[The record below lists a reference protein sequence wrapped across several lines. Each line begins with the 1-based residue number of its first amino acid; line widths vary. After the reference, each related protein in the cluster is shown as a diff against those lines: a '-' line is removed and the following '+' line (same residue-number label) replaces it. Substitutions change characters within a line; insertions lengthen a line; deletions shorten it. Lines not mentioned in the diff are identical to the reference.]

1 MIWLKMFFK
10 KEDKLKQEFS
20 ELKKKVEGQDKEIDF
35 LKALILKSSI
45 GNKGVQTDS
54 QHILNSQSTENTAD
68 LGTTIAK
75 TNKEIKEN
83 KDLEAIEVV
92 NLMNDFKDSLK
103 RKFKSLT
110 DQEFFVFCLIYS
122 LEEQLGAVS
131 YRDIALKAGL
141 TESVIRDYVR
151 HLFSKG
157 IPILKERKNNKL
169 ILLKVSPELKSLI
182 SLDSLVAI
190 HDPYS
195 AKRSIM
201 AENAEALKI
210 VNPIK

>member
-10 KEDKLKQEFS
+10 KEDKLKQEVS
-20 ELKKKVEGQDKEIDF
+20 ELKESQKRQERDIDF
-35 LKALILKSSI
+35 LKQLILKSSI

-54 QHILNSQSTENTAD
+54 QHILNSQTIENTAD

-75 TNKEIKEN
+75 YTKET
-83 KDLEAIEVV
+83 KDLEVVEVV
-92 NLMNDFKDSLK
+92 NLMNDFKDSIK

-169 ILLKVSPELKSLI
+169 ILLKVSPELKSLV

-201 AENAEALKI
+201 AENAEALRI
-210 VNPIK
+210 ANQIK

>member
-10 KEDKLKQEFS
+10 KEDKLKQEVS
-20 ELKKKVEGQDKEIDF
+20 ELKESQKRQERDIDF
-35 LKALILKSSI
+35 LKQLILKSSI

-54 QHILNSQSTENTAD
+54 QHILNSQTIENTAD

-75 TNKEIKEN
+75 YTKET
-83 KDLEAIEVV
+83 KDLEVVEVV
-92 NLMNDFKDSLK
+92 NLMNDFKDSIK

-169 ILLKVSPELKSLI
+169 ILLKVSPELKSLV
-182 SLDSLVAI
+182 SLDALVAI

-195 AKRSIM
+195 VKRSIM
-201 AENAEALKI
+201 AENVEALRIANKI
-210 VNPIK
+210 R